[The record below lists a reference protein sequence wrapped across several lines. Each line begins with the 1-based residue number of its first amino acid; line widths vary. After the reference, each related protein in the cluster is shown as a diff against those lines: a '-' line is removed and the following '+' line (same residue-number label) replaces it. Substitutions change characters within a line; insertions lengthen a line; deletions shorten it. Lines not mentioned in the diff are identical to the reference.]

1 MLRYNQILSGICVLM
16 CGIPKALG
24 CNFCSEKV
32 CRDVSW
38 YMWPFSIFFIT
49 GVLLRF
55 VPIGLVWNV
64 TWCRWMQIVHL
75 HRTFT
80 FVNCTTAVS
89 KLLPLEYLPWA
100 YKFWCFQLDFWSVW
114 LSMISH
120 QKLPWLQAQALGL
133 HHWSCGNGSR
143 VLALEVEQLDK
154 VC

>member
-89 KLLPLEYLPWA
+89 KLLPLEYGISPL
-100 YKFWCFQLDFWSVW
+100 SVQVLM
-114 LSMISH
+114 LSTGLLISMT
-120 QKLPWLQAQALGL
+120 QYDQSPEVTMASSPGSGVAPLKLW
-133 HHWSCGNGSR
+133 
-143 VLALEVEQLDK
+143 
-154 VC
+154 

>member
-38 YMWPFSIFFIT
+38 YMWPFSIFFTT

-64 TWCRWMQIVHL
+64 TWCRWMQMVHL

-89 KLLPLEYLPWA
+89 KLFPLEYGISPLNV
-100 YKFWCFQLDFWSVW
+100 QVLM
-114 LSMISH
+114 LSTGLLISMT
-120 QKLPWLQAQALGL
+120 QYDQSPEVTMASSPGSGVAPLKLW
-133 HHWSCGNGSR
+133 
-143 VLALEVEQLDK
+143 
-154 VC
+154 

>member
-24 CNFCSEKV
+24 FNFCSEKV

-89 KLLPLEYLPWA
+89 KLLPLEYGISALNV
-100 YKFWCFQLDFWSVW
+100 QVLM
-114 LSMISH
+114 LSTGLLISMT
-120 QKLPWLQAQALGL
+120 QYDQSPEVTMASSPGSGVAPLKLW
-133 HHWSCGNGSR
+133 
-143 VLALEVEQLDK
+143 
-154 VC
+154 